1 MNSEKLGYLRPL
13 PKTGTEPFV
22 DNDQP
27 LSFDFHSCWQWF
39 GSDILSNTMR
49 GLIAEYLVACD
60 LGVQDRIRQEWA
72 AYDLETAN
80 GVKVEVKSAAY
91 LQSWHQK
98 AISTISFG
106 ISPTTAWNPET
117 GIYEGSARRQA
128 DVYVFALLHHR
139 DKRTVNPL
147 DVAQWTFYVLA
158 TSVLNRRLPAQKQVS
173 LSSLRKLGPEEVRF
187 GNIAA
192 ALGRVLG
199 QEEQERAHRTS

>member
-1 MNSEKLGYLRPL
+1 MNSEPLGYLRPL

-22 DNDQP
+22 DNGQP
-27 LSFDFHSCWQWF
+27 LAFDLRSCWQWF

-49 GLIAEYLVACD
+49 GMIAEYLVACD
-60 LGVQDRIRQEWA
+60 LRVQDRIREEWA
-72 AYDLETAN
+72 AYDLETLA
-80 GVKVEVKSAAY
+80 GVKIEVKSAAY

-98 AISTISFG
+98 ALSTISFG

-128 DVYVFALLHHR
+128 DVYVFALLHHH
-139 DKRTVNPL
+139 DKRTVNPV

-158 TSVLNRRLPAQKQVS
+158 TSVLNRRLPAQKQVG

-187 GNIAA
+187 GSIAA

>member
-1 MNSEKLGYLRPL
+1 MNSETLGYLRPL
-13 PKTGTEPFV
+13 SKTGTEPFV
-22 DNDQP
+22 DNGQP
-27 LSFDFHSCWQWF
+27 LAFDLRSCWQWF

-49 GLIAEYLVACD
+49 GLIAEYLVARD
-60 LGVQDRIRQEWA
+60 LGVQDRIREEWA
-72 AYDLETAN
+72 AYDLETLA
-80 GVKVEVKSAAY
+80 GVKIEVKSAAY

-98 AISTISFG
+98 ALSTISFG

-139 DKRTVNPL
+139 DKRTVNPV